1 MQKKL
6 RQRKSPGKRLTES
19 PADKV
24 APISLPTH
32 QSWIIASVCVVL
44 ASVTI
49 FAYHGVRNNDFL
61 NFDDN
66 YYVQENQHVQHGLT
80 MQSIEWAFTTFHEG
94 NWHPL
99 TWISHTIDWS
109 LYGSNPVG
117 HHMTNVCLHAANS
130 ILLFLLLLYITGY
143 LGRSAL
149 VAFLF
154 ALHPA
159 HVESVAW
166 LAERK
171 DLLCTFF
178 WFVSLLA
185 YAWYV
190 RNPSI
195 KRFMWIICAFALALM
210 SKPMAVTLPFT
221 MLLLDYWP
229 LRRLTFANETR
240 TQWMT
245 TLGKLCLEK
254 WPLFIMAAIS
264 CVITFIAQRSSGA
277 VYSIEILPLWARLC
291 NAAVSYFRYIRI
303 MFWPDPLIAYYFPE
317 KTSIAISAVVLSV
330 LTLCIVT
337 AACWRFRKNRPYCL
351 FGWLWFLGTL
361 VPVIGIVQV
370 GDQALAER
378 YSYVPFIGLFIAIIW
393 LVGDAVANSPNFKIA
408 TQLLAVT
415 VIVACA
421 IKTDAQVKVWK
432 DTVTLFSHVLEV
444 DDRGEL
450 PNLGLGMAY
459 IRQQKTTEAQPYLER
474 ALIYDP
480 TNALALSYSA
490 VGLMQ
495 PVMQSNDRTNLPL
508 AGERLEKALHANPN
522 DPDVLTGLA
531 LWSSLMNRPKD
542 EEAYSRRA
550 IAAKPDFIPARLYL
564 GDSLQAQNRLDDAVQ
579 VYRQALV
586 IAPQNYQAHNEL
598 GSILDEQG
606 FTAEA
611 MKEFQLS
618 LDINPDQAMPHFE
631 FAKTFAK
638 SHRLSEAAS
647 EFSKALQYDPENPN
661 VRTDLGVVLFQM
673 GKYEEAEQQFS
684 YALQID
690 PANPNAR
697 EGLAAAQALMKNKS
711 Q

>member
-1 MQKKL
+1 
-6 RQRKSPGKRLTES
+6 
-19 PADKV
+19 
-24 APISLPTH
+24 
-32 QSWIIASVCVVL
+32 
-44 ASVTI
+44 
-49 FAYHGVRNNDFL
+49 
-61 NFDDN
+61 
-66 YYVQENQHVQHGLT
+66 
-80 MQSIEWAFTTFHEG
+80 
-94 NWHPL
+94 
-99 TWISHTIDWS
+99 
-109 LYGSNPVG
+109 
-117 HHMTNVCLHAANS
+117 
-130 ILLFLLLLYITGY
+130 
-143 LGRSAL
+143 
-149 VAFLF
+149 
-154 ALHPA
+154 
-159 HVESVAW
+159 
-166 LAERK
+166 
-171 DLLCTFF
+171 
-178 WFVSLLA
+178 
-185 YAWYV
+185 
-190 RNPSI
+190 
-195 KRFMWIICAFALALM
+195 MWIICAFALALM